1 MILFSWLLVHLDSRY
16 EMQTSKSI
24 NKAMHHHL
32 SIMMLMMM
40 MMMLSFLTVRATNRG
55 FLGYA
60 AAFQVIRNS
69 SVSRSSFSPPQSLH
83 HPSRCTQQHHM
94 SASPIIPCNDSE
106 TNLVNMLKEAY
117 EDRETDGV
125 QDIIRANQIIDQLSA
140 NGDADAVADELV
152 TAAVEASNSNKSLA
166 AILNGILGSCCG
178 SSSGLGGFPRVAL
191 AVLELIDEMHGE
203 DESSMIKPDL
213 VTLSLVYYSLCH
225 QSLHQPAQLVL
236 ERAQQMSKKAAGS
249 SRRKALAAERRKG
262 SKNSVLDAKEA
273 EKRLQALC
281 GPDIHILY
289 ESSDL
294 VVFSKPAGQVCYHNK
309 KTSAGKIS
317 ASRKKKKKGTASD
330 DDDDDDGSKID
341 ISLEDSVLDLNF
353 ALSTVNPVARGIIH
367 RLDRGT
373 SGCVCLAKSNEAHMK
388 LIASFFLRRVT
399 KKYLALVQLSSSS
412 SLEQEGVMNA
422 LVDGKPAVSKYK
434 VVNKYYAGDGT
445 NQGVAL
451 LEVETLTGRKHQVR
465 VHCSGI
471 GHPIIF
477 DPLYSS
483 FEPPVPASRR
493 KTKKDFQR
501 KRGKGDNTEEHV
513 LSLPKA
519 ITDLAMSMTPGQ
531 ERFFLHAQTLS
542 IPEFDVD
549 VQAPLPTWWTETLD
563 QLES

>member
-1 MILFSWLLVHLDSRY
+1 
-16 EMQTSKSI
+16 
-24 NKAMHHHL
+24 
-32 SIMMLMMM
+32 
-40 MMMLSFLTVRATNRG
+40 
-55 FLGYA
+55 
-60 AAFQVIRNS
+60 
-69 SVSRSSFSPPQSLH
+69 
-83 HPSRCTQQHHM
+83 M
-94 SASPIIPCNDSE
+94 SASPTISCNGSE
-106 TNLVNMLKEAY
+106 TNLANMLKEAY
-117 EDRETDGV
+117 EDRGTDGV
-125 QDIIRANQIIDQLSA
+125 QDIIRANQIVEQLSA
-140 NGDADAVADELV
+140 SGDAAAVADELV

-166 AILNGILGSCCG
+166 AILNAIIGSCCG
-178 SSSGLGGFPRVAL
+178 SSSGSGGFPLVAL
-191 AVLELIDEMHGE
+191 AILDLIDEMYDE

-225 QSLHQPAQLVL
+225 ESQQQSAQLIL

-262 SKNSVLDAKEA
+262 NKTVLDTMEA
-273 EKRLQALC
+273 EKRLQAIY
-281 GPDIHILY
+281 GPDIHILH
-289 ESSDL
+289 ESGDL

-317 ASRKKKKKGTASD
+317 ASRKKKKKGAATDDND
-330 DDDDDDGSKID
+330 DDDDVSNID
-341 ISLEDSVLDLNF
+341 ISLEDSLLDMNF
-353 ALSTVNPVARGIIH
+353 ILSTVNPVARGIVH

-373 SGCVCLAKSNEAHMK
+373 SGCICLAKSNEAHMK

-399 KKYLALVQLSSSS
+399 KKYLALVPLSSSS
-412 SLEQEGVMNA
+412 SLEQEGVIDA
-422 LVDGKPAVSKYK
+422 LVDGKPAVSKYR
-434 VVNKYYAGDGT
+434 VVNTYHDGEGS
-445 NQGVAL
+445 NQGAAL

-465 VHCSGI
+465 AHCSEI

-501 KRGKGDNTEEHV
+501 KRGKADNTEDPV

-519 ITDLAMSMTPGQ
+519 ISDVAMAMIPGQ
-531 ERFFLHAQTLS
+531 ERFFLHAQSLS
-542 IPEFDVD
+542 IRDFDVD

>member
-1 MILFSWLLVHLDSRY
+1 
-16 EMQTSKSI
+16 
-24 NKAMHHHL
+24 
-32 SIMMLMMM
+32 
-40 MMMLSFLTVRATNRG
+40 
-55 FLGYA
+55 
-60 AAFQVIRNS
+60 
-69 SVSRSSFSPPQSLH
+69 
-83 HPSRCTQQHHM
+83 
-94 SASPIIPCNDSE
+94 
-106 TNLVNMLKEAY
+106 
-117 EDRETDGV
+117 
-125 QDIIRANQIIDQLSA
+125 
-140 NGDADAVADELV
+140 
-152 TAAVEASNSNKSLA
+152 
-166 AILNGILGSCCG
+166 
-178 SSSGLGGFPRVAL
+178 
-191 AVLELIDEMHGE
+191 
-203 DESSMIKPDL
+203 
-213 VTLSLVYYSLCH
+213 
-225 QSLHQPAQLVL
+225 
-236 ERAQQMSKKAAGS
+236 
-249 SRRKALAAERRKG
+249 
-262 SKNSVLDAKEA
+262 
-273 EKRLQALC
+273 
-281 GPDIHILY
+281 
-289 ESSDL
+289 
-294 VVFSKPAGQVCYHNK
+294 
-309 KTSAGKIS
+309 
-317 ASRKKKKKGTASD
+317 
-330 DDDDDDGSKID
+330 
-341 ISLEDSVLDLNF
+341 LNF

-434 VVNKYYAGDGT
+434 VVNKYYAGDGP

-493 KTKKDFQR
+493 KTKKDVQR